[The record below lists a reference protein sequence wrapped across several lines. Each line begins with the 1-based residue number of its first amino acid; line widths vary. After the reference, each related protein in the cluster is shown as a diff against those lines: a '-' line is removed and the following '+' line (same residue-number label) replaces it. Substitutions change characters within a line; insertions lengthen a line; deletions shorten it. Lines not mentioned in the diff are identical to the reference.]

1 MEDLWEI
8 MSKSPRKREE
18 QPGRHGYEFD
28 EMGYALPKAND
39 QDALEAIRLVTD
51 GHIEFA
57 QVIPLGAPKARSH
70 QNCADLASHF
80 GGQWVRG
87 FKVEVTANGVLEM
100 TDHSV
105 IRVSDRLIDVTP
117 FYNKEQSCFVTSTME
132 LQEVEEPILNPLRPD
147 YGQLANAKPSF
158 FMPLSEQAQRV
169 MIQRMEMVGKKVR
182 QRDVRDASKLNRH
195 NILVIRY

>member
-18 QPGRHGYEFD
+18 RPGRDGYEFD
-28 EMGYALPKAND
+28 EMGYALPKTDD

-51 GHIEFA
+51 GQIEFA
-57 QVIPLGAPKARSH
+57 QVIPLGAPKSRSH

-80 GGQWVRG
+80 GGQSVRG

-105 IRVSDRLIDVTP
+105 IRASDRLIDVTP
-117 FYNKEQSCFVTSTME
+117 FYNKERSCFVTSTME
-132 LQEVEEPILNPLRPD
+132 LKEVEEPVLNPLRPD
-147 YGQLANAKPSF
+147 YGQLASAKPSF

-182 QRDVRDASKLNRH
+182 QRDVRDPSKLNRH

>member
-18 QPGRHGYEFD
+18 RPGRDGYQFD
-28 EMGYALPKAND
+28 EMGYALPKPD
-39 QDALEAIRLVTD
+39 DEGALEAIRLVTD
-51 GHIEFA
+51 GQIEFA
-57 QVIPLGAPKARSH
+57 QVVPLGAPKARSH

-80 GGQWVRG
+80 GGLPIRG

-105 IRVSDRLIDVTP
+105 IRASDKLIDVTP
-117 FYNKEQSCFVTSTME
+117 FYNTERSCFVTSTME
-132 LQEVEEPILNPLRPD
+132 FPELEEPVLNPLRPD
-147 YGQLANAKPSF
+147 YGQLARARPSF
-158 FMPLSEQAQRV
+158 FLPLSEQAQRV
-169 MIQRMEMVGKKVR
+169 MVQRMEMVGKKVR
-182 QRDVRDASKLNRH
+182 QRDIRDASKINRH